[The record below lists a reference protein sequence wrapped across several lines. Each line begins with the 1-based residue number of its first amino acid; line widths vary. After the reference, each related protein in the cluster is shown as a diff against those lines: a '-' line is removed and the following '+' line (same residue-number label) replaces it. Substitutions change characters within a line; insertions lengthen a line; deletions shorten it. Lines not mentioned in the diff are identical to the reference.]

1 MGKNSIY
8 GILLQK
14 KHSPTSKIKNGLQV
28 NANLQSWKLDV
39 NRKMKKKVETAEISF
54 VIQPTRASVGGKQE
68 RDKYF
73 FRAYLYFDPYI
84 DIIAIG
90 YNPLLV
96 DNPRNYSKNSII
108 LMKETGVC
116 LVP

>member
-1 MGKNSIY
+1 MEIGCQQKNE
-8 GILLQK
+8 
-14 KHSPTSKIKNGLQV
+14 
-28 NANLQSWKLDV
+28 
-39 NRKMKKKVETAEISF
+39 KKVETAEVSF

>member
-1 MGKNSIY
+1 MEIGCQQKNE
-8 GILLQK
+8 
-14 KHSPTSKIKNGLQV
+14 
-28 NANLQSWKLDV
+28 
-39 NRKMKKKVETAEISF
+39 KKVETAEISF

-96 DNPRNYSKNSII
+96 DNPRNYSKNSIF